1 LVTPAKAEYA
11 VRLADEIKR
20 AQDHYNG
27 LRVVEPPA
35 DRNIGPLPIIV
46 AYQGGSPA
54 KSFVGLRA
62 VEDALTAIARG
73 DYDRFLF

>member
-1 LVTPAKAEYA
+1 
-11 VRLADEIKR
+11 
-20 AQDHYNG
+20 
-27 LRVVEPPA
+27 VVEPPG
-35 DRNIGPLPIIV
+35 DRNIGPLPIMV

-62 VEDALTAIARG
+62 VEDALTAITRG